1 MVVSKNY
8 MVYPKFQYSLEHNLL
23 IHYLQ
28 TKTEYATN
36 EVVHGTKIIVR
47 KNPLNR
53 KSFLFRIQANTNATT
68 SIMGT

>member
-8 MVYPKFQYSLEHNLL
+8 MVYPIFANKDRK
-23 IHYLQ
+23 II
-28 TKTEYATN
+28 EYATN

-53 KSFLFRIQANTNATT
+53 KSFLFRIQANTIATT
-68 SIMGT
+68 SIMGTWRMK